1 MEGLCPADPKTPPT
15 ANLDCRDPPGLK
27 SKGTPLLQPEGPF
40 PPAGT
45 PKSSSCPVHVD
56 TDPLRTQPLEP
67 AARCPNPTT
76 FPHLPPRGFS
86 SLQNPQKSLKTPIPA
101 QKAANIKIKEPRG
114 VAVSMPRE
122 LSPVQGGCVG
132 TPWAR
137 VRVVATGSQKRQHGA
152 VWTEG
157 FVPQEEPEFNAL

>member
-1 MEGLCPADPKTPPT
+1 M
-15 ANLDCRDPPGLK
+15 
-27 SKGTPLLQPEGPF
+27 
-40 PPAGT
+40 
-45 PKSSSCPVHVD
+45 HVD

-86 SLQNPQKSLKTPIPA
+86 SLQNPQKSLKTPIPG
-101 QKAANIKIKEPRG
+101 QKAASVKIQEPHG